1 MNRRDWQKAFR
12 LRRPICECATPTAPL
27 RLRGFSLIE
36 VLVVLGII
44 AFLTAAIV
52 VVMPRLG
59 NASKIAATQ
68 ATIKKVDELL
78 NDRINGF
85 NRWIQTQNTLGGNNP
100 PSYVVAAGNGTL
112 WSQNP
117 PLYQFLSAKIA
128 FRASFPQN
136 FSELTTTPSYNTS
149 LHKPQ
154 TESAACL
161 YIILTQ
167 SAVFDTEPPAAGDLK
182 GVEIADTD
190 GDGLMEIVDAW
201 GNPLRFYRWPTRLFR
216 PALNSST
223 VTQAQNVIQYCNN
236 FVPIPAPTPSS
247 ILVPDEPRQP
257 LAQWTANTSYT
268 KGQIIQPASIVQQPP
283 SPASNNVFMYTCTTA
298 GTSGGTEPT
307 WGTTSGATTSDGP
320 VAWQAALDPL
330 AIDSDD
336 PNGLATPT
344 LINESS
350 PSKFHTWGT
359 YHVPLMVSCGT
370 DGLLGLYEPYDTT
383 NFGTLAQPAFV
394 NTTTDPSGFA
404 RDAMY
409 DNITNHQK

>member
-1 MNRRDWQKAFR
+1 MNRHDWQTAIR
-12 LRRPICECATPTAPL
+12 LRRPICDRATPSAAL

-36 VLVVLGII
+36 ILVVLGII

-52 VVMPRLG
+52 VVLPRLG

-85 NRWIQTQNTLGGNNP
+85 NRWINTQNTLAGNNA

-117 PLYQFLSAKIA
+117 QLYQFLSAKIA

-136 FSELTTTPSYNTS
+136 FSELTTTPSYNSS
-149 LHKPQ
+149 LHKPI

-161 YIILTQ
+161 YMILTTA
-167 SAVFDTEPPAAGDLK
+167 AVFDTEPPAAGDLK
-182 GVEIADTD
+182 GAEVADTD

-201 GNPLRFYRWPTRLFR
+201 GQPLRFYRWPTRLFR
-216 PALNSST
+216 PALSTSS
-223 VTQAQNVIQYCNN
+223 VTQAQNGIHNCNN
-236 FVPIPAPTPSS
+236 FLPIPAPTPSS
-247 ILVPDEPRQP
+247 ILVLDEPRKP
-257 LAQWTANTSYT
+257 LTQWTANTAYT
-268 KGQIIQPASIVQQPP
+268 SGQIIQPASIVQGT
-283 SPASNNVFMYTCTTA
+283 PASNNVFMYTCTTA

-307 WGTTSGATTSDGP
+307 WGTTSGATTNDGP

-350 PSKFHTWGT
+350 PSNFHTWGT
-359 YHVPLMVSCGT
+359 YHVPLIVSCGT
-370 DGLLGLYEPYDTT
+370 DAALGLYEPYDTT
-383 NFGTLAQPAFV
+383 NFGTLAQPQFD
-394 NTTTDPSGFA
+394 TTDPSGFA
-404 RDAMY
+404 RNAMY

>member
-1 MNRRDWQKAFR
+1 MNRRDWQTAFR
-12 LRRPICECATPTAPL
+12 LLRPICERATPSAPG

-36 VLVVLGII
+36 ILVVLGII

-85 NRWIQTQNTLGGNNP
+85 NRWINTQNTLAGNNA

-117 PLYQFLSAKIA
+117 QLYQFLSAKIA
-128 FRASFPQN
+128 FRASFAQN
-136 FSELTTTPSYNTS
+136 FSELTTAPSYNTS
-149 LHKPQ
+149 LHKPV

-161 YIILTQ
+161 YMILTT
-167 SAVFDTEPPAAGDLK
+167 AAAFDTEPPAAGDLK
-182 GVEIADTD
+182 GVEVADTD

-201 GNPLRFYRWPTRLFR
+201 GQPLRFYRWPTRLFR
-216 PALNSST
+216 PAPSST
-223 VTQAQNVIQYCNN
+223 VTQAQNGFHYCNN
-236 FVPIPAPTPSS
+236 FLPIPAPTPSS
-247 ILVPDEPRQP
+247 ILVPDEPRGP
-257 LAQWTANTSYT
+257 LTQWTANTAYSS
-268 KGQIIQPASIVQQPP
+268 GQIIQPATIVQGTPN
-283 SPASNNVFMYTCTTA
+283 SNNVFMYTCTTA

-307 WGTTSGATTSDGP
+307 WGTTAGATTNDGP

-336 PNGLATPT
+336 PNGLAAPSQ
-344 LINESS
+344 INESS
-350 PSKFHTWGT
+350 PSNFHTWGT
-359 YHVPLMVSCGT
+359 YHVPLIVSCGT
-370 DGLLGLYEPYDTT
+370 DGLLGLYEPFDTT
-383 NFGTLAQPAFV
+383 NFGTLAQPQFAS
-394 NTTTDPSGFA
+394 TGGF
-404 RDAMY
+404 DLNDMY
-409 DNITNHQK
+409 DNITNH